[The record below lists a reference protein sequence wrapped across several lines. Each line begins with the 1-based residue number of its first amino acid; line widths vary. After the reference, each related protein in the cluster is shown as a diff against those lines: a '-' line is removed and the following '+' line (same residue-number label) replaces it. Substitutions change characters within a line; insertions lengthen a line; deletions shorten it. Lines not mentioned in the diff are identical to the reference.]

1 MIRPVWPGASSEM
14 TTTAEPSAGI
24 RIAVTLRNAA
34 ERVTRDYI
42 RWAREAGLS
51 WHETAAA
58 LDLGAGAKERGQ
70 ALSEAAFEY
79 ATGGGPGDWD
89 WPPSFTWTCQA
100 CGHHITD
107 RGPYKGHPEDR
118 ESGHAGGCGRLA
130 AEITAYREGQPVTP
144 GPSTAVAQTAQTGV
158 ITRCTADAGP
168 ACAALGSRVGPAGSK
183 RTRGHMPRRNQ

>member
-1 MIRPVWPGASSEM
+1 MAEREDTIMTGHADTAPEAAVKTALDAYTTAGAAVLSIAQQAGVPIMIRPVWPGASSEM
-14 TTTAEPSAGI
+14 TTAAEPSAGI
-24 RIAVTLRNAA
+24 RIAVTLRKAA

-79 ATGGGPGDWD
+79 ATGGGTGDWD
-89 WPPSFTWTCQA
+89 WPPSFAWTCQA
-100 CGHHITD
+100 CGQHITD

-118 ESGHAGGCGRLA
+118 ESGHAGGCERLA
-130 AEITAYREGQPVTP
+130 AEITAYHEWASQ
-144 GPSTAVAQTAQTGV
+144 
-158 ITRCTADAGP
+158 
-168 ACAALGSRVGPAGSK
+168 
-183 RTRGHMPRRNQ
+183 